1 MLPCCPLSELQAA
14 GARLRICML
23 PLLLVPVVCAGR
35 FARREHVRA
44 VRSFGC
50 VATQLRLQTARSCSG
65 SSLAFIA
72 PRGFMPPPDFLDLAG
87 AGWLRKK
94 TATPTTPSST
104 VAAMTQV
111 LSMPRPTLAAPAW
124 TPTRADREDLVR
136 WGTRT
141 TFGTIFATYQHRGLL

>member
-1 MLPCCPLSELQAA
+1 MCCHAARCPSCKLQVPGSEYA
-14 GARLRICML
+14 CC

-35 FARREHVRA
+35 FARRQHVRA

-50 VATQLRLQTARSCSG
+50 VATQLRLQTVRSCSG

-72 PRGFMPPPDFLDLAG
+72 PRGFMPPPDFLDFAG

-111 LSMPRPTLAAPAW
+111 LSMPRPARHARVAYC
-124 TPTRADREDLVR
+124 TRREDLVS
-136 WGTRT
+136 WGTQNGFFSVAR
-141 TFGTIFATYQHRGLL
+141 